1 MLRNL
6 TKLLAASLLAVG
18 LAAPA
23 AASTLGDKA
32 AALGA
37 GQWTTLNKAGDGA
50 GFDYNL
56 IQSCGDDC
64 GDVILNY
71 ADKGLW
77 NPLTREMHF
86 IGKGH
91 YRELKHISYGEATN
105 KWVKEANPY
114 WTCGAPWS
122 NCLGM
127 GHGYEH
133 TTINPATGD
142 IFARVFNSTE
152 VYRWTR
158 STKTWTKLPAAP
170 NPTIAIGLEY
180 FPELGGVVLAG
191 GGSAYLYKE
200 STNSWSTLATGLSMG
215 PYHNIAIYN
224 PVHKIV

>member
-37 GQWTTLNKAGDGA
+37 GQWTTLNRAGDGA
-50 GFDYNL
+50 GFEYSL

-77 NPLTREMHF
+77 NPQTREIHF

-91 YRELKHISYGEATN
+91 YRELKHISSVSYTHLTL
-105 KWVKEANPY
+105 P
-114 WTCGAPWS
+114 
-122 NCLGM
+122 
-127 GHGYEH
+127 
-133 TTINPATGD
+133 
-142 IFARVFNSTE
+142 
-152 VYRWTR
+152 
-158 STKTWTKLPAAP
+158 TKR
-170 NPTIAIGLEY
+170 
-180 FPELGGVVLAG
+180 
-191 GGSAYLYKE
+191 
-200 STNSWSTLATGLSMG
+200 
-215 PYHNIAIYN
+215 
-224 PVHKIV
+224 IV